1 MIQKFKVTYCAF
13 ILCLFGLTLMTVSPV
28 FAQESEYDKC
38 FSMGKKKGKGSKYPY
53 KPRMECFQKLA
64 SDLID
69 AADTGRK
76 DVEAAMNAL
85 VENHAGLQ
93 DVDNLLTE
101 AVKDHKTV
109 GFCKRSI
116 DHEAYCKQVKD
127 ANSEVKHSRIGA
139 QLVIAILARFLGVE
153 NPSKVQGNDT
163 LSILGIG
170 NP

>member
-101 AVKDHKTV
+101 DLKSKGGLCKIVEYEAI
-109 GFCKRSI
+109 CKR
-116 DHEAYCKQVKD
+116 VKD